1 MPQTNPKSE
10 SFMIKYFLSCA
21 SAACAE
27 SVTYPLD
34 ITKTRLQ
41 LQNELSKTGASAG
54 KKQIRHGMVRT
65 AMNIG
70 TVFIT
75 FAN

>member
-1 MPQTNPKSE
+1 MSQTSPKSE
-10 SFMIKYFLSCA
+10 SFLIKYFLSCA

-41 LQNELSKTGASAG
+41 LQNELSKSGASAG
-54 KKQIRHGMVRT
+54 TRQIKHGMVRT

-70 TVFIT
+70 IVFNAFT
-75 FAN
+75 N